1 MQALADALDWE
12 ETEGSG
18 DSRVKG
24 VIVPYGQ
31 LLAMYEGKPSAE
43 VALPRSL
50 KDGGVQEQEIGR
62 RPPAAEG
69 AAEGATCAGAAACTG
84 AQRPPATSTSNR
96 A

>member
-50 KDGGVQEQEIGR
+50 KDGGVQVAIMTRNSFFWSLSKAKKRYLKSEINE
-62 RPPAAEG
+62 AET
-69 AAEGATCAGAAACTG
+69 E
-84 AQRPPATSTSNR
+84 R
-96 A
+96 